1 MVRQEMPLDR
11 KSGQSHGSLPLVP
24 FSHGHHPALSQNYC
38 FVTFPYTFLVVTGGR
53 VLMVP
58 DGPTCHELFFFKVY
72 FSWKLN
78 SEKKYNLCYCC
89 LKVSG
94 FSFLLC
100 SFYPCRKTGW
110 YYFILRL
117 LQQLDGKVFDSN
129 YCIVCLWSWA
139 GSHYLF
145 SQVSLDFYF

>member
-1 MVRQEMPLDR
+1 
-11 KSGQSHGSLPLVP
+11 
-24 FSHGHHPALSQNYC
+24 
-38 FVTFPYTFLVVTGGR
+38 
-53 VLMVP
+53 MVP
-58 DGPTCHELFFFKVY
+58 DGPTCHELFFLKSI

-100 SFYPCRKTGW
+100 SFYSCRKTGW

-117 LQQLDGKVFDSN
+117 LQKLDDKVFDSN
-129 YCIVCLWSWA
+129 YWSYVCDLEQVLSLLSGKSRLSFLIYTIFSWIGLLKYQTLELRKEENRLINKQTNKNPRTDEVLWK
-139 GSHYLF
+139 
-145 SQVSLDFYF
+145 QDVQ